1 MSSAFVVLLLTKQ
14 IFKIFLTILIQKRIL
29 DELLKNV
36 FCTEC
41 VVHIFRI
48 AILASNTIFCDGIT
62 VKMAFVC
69 NLMHLNTSC
78 VAIAITAITI
88 LVSDGNFLLSDHQ
101 QKLSAGLTNM
111 HLHLTSAYPLQPR
124 PLSP

>member
-14 IFKIFLTILIQKRIL
+14 IFEIFLTILIQKRIL

-41 VVHIFRI
+41 VVHLLRI
-48 AILASNTIFCDGIT
+48 AILMSNTIFCEAIT
-62 VKMAFVC
+62 VNMAFVC

-78 VAIAITAITI
+78 VAIAITAITL
-88 LVSDGNFLLSDHQ
+88 LVSDSNLLLSDH
-101 QKLSAGLTNM
+101 
-111 HLHLTSAYPLQPR
+111 
-124 PLSP
+124 